1 MAKGKYQEWLTEEG
15 LIRLKGWAFDGLT
28 EDQIAKD
35 KIGISRST
43 LSEWKNKYPDIADAL
58 KDGKEIP
65 DREVE
70 AALKKRATG
79 YEVEEVTEEW
89 DATMEKMI
97 VTKRVTKH
105 IPPDPTSIIFY
116 LKNRKPDQWINKDK
130 LEVSGNINF
139 ADVISKARE
148 RAMNAAQNNG
158 ND

>member
-1 MAKGKYQEWLTEEG
+1 MAKGKYLEWLTKEG

-28 EDQIAKD
+28 YEQIAKD
-35 KIGISRST
+35 KIGINPCT
-43 LSEWKNKYPDIADAL
+43 LYDWINKYPKISEAL

-79 YEVEEVTEEW
+79 YEVEQVTEEW
-89 DATMEKMI
+89 DATVEKMI

-130 LEVSGNINF
+130 LEVSGSIDF
-139 ADVISKARE
+139 ADVVSKARE
-148 RAMNAAQNNG
+148 RAKNAAQNNG
-158 ND
+158 NH

>member
-28 EDQIAKD
+28 DEQIAKD
-35 KIGISRST
+35 KIGIGVRT
-43 LSEWKNKYPDIADAL
+43 LYEWKDRFPQIMQAL

-70 AALKKRATG
+70 AALYKRACG
-79 YEVEEVTEEW
+79 YEYEEVTEEW
-89 DATMEKMI
+89 DATVEKMI
-97 VTKRVTKH
+97 VTKRVKKQV
-105 IPPDPTSIIFY
+105 PPDPTSIIFY

-158 ND
+158 NH